1 MALKNLVEELKLV
14 CTYVIA
20 VAESDMPWQLKYELV
35 ARDEVVGEIASNV
48 SVGDLYGAE
57 DHDWAGYEEE
67 IKEFAA
73 VCGGL
78 LADLEK
84 VNLEGDWP

>member
-1 MALKNLVEELKLV
+1 MNMNLVEELKLL
-14 CTYVIA
+14 CAYVIA
-20 VAESDMPWQLKYELV
+20 VAESDMPWQLKYELINV
-35 ARDEVVGEIASNV
+35 DEVVGKIV
-48 SVGDLYGAE
+48 SSVSMGTLYGLE
-57 DHDWAGYEEE
+57 GGDWIGYEHEV
-67 IKEFAA
+67 KEFAA